1 MKTLIQILIVFLH
14 SFFAWAGLAVYF
26 ILAQDMGQSN
36 GIERIIFVILHYL
49 AVVILFVIAYYIYF
63 KNFGYFSSF
72 TTMAIAVVSVF
83 ILELIVFNFF
93 YSGELWFLNFV
104 DYIVPVFLAA
114 STVYFVGEYLVK

>member
-1 MKTLIQILIVFLH
+1 MKTLTQTLLVFIH
-14 SFFAWAGLAVYF
+14 SFFAWIGLAVYF
-26 ILAQDMGQSN
+26 VLAQDMGQGS
-36 GIERIIFVILHYL
+36 GVERLVFVILHYL
-49 AVVILFVIAYYIYF
+49 AVVVLFAIAYYIYF

-114 STVYFVGEYLVK
+114 SSVYFVGEYLVK